1 MAGNRMTQA
10 AGGEEAMSAPGT
22 ESPSLDPRSRP
33 HQHAPPTPGDYVR
46 IAILLAVI
54 TALEV
59 LTYFF
64 EIVRWAFIGTLVL
77 LSIAK
82 FMLVVGWYMHL
93 KFDSKMF
100 KRVFVFGLVLALSVF
115 LLVLGIFE
123 LPGSRVVA

>member
-1 MAGNRMTQA
+1 
-10 AGGEEAMSAPGT
+10 MSVTGT
-22 ESPSLDPRSRP
+22 ETPAADPGA
-33 HQHAPPTPGDYVR
+33 HAHPTPGDYVR

-64 EIVRWAFIGTLVL
+64 EIVQWAFVGTLVL

-115 LLVLGIFE
+115 LIVLGIFE

>member
-1 MAGNRMTQA
+1 
-10 AGGEEAMSAPGT
+10 MSATGT
-22 ESPSLDPRSRP
+22 ESPATDPRSRP
-33 HQHAPPTPGDYVR
+33 HQHAHPTPGDYVR

-64 EIVRWAFIGTLVL
+64 EIVRWAFIGTLVI

-100 KRVFVFGLVLALSVF
+100 KRVFVFGLVLAVSVF
-115 LLVLGIFE
+115 LLVLAIFQ